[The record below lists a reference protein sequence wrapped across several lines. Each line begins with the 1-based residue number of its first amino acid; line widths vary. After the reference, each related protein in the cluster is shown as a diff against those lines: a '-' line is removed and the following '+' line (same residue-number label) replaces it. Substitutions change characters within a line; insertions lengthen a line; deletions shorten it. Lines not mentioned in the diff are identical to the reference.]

1 MCCAD
6 PFSQVLGKKDKKKKV
21 IRLIP
26 SHIYVQRIWI
36 VQMQDLVGFPAEG
49 RGAKEGWLQGDRGE
63 AAAQHWPRGR
73 PAESRQGTPH

>member
-21 IRLIP
+21 MKLIP
-26 SHIYVQRIWI
+26 SQYYLPRICC
-36 VQMQDLVGFPAEG
+36 VRMLDLAGCPAEG

-63 AAAQHWPRGR
+63 AAAKHWPRGR
-73 PAESRQGTPH
+73 PAESRQGTTH